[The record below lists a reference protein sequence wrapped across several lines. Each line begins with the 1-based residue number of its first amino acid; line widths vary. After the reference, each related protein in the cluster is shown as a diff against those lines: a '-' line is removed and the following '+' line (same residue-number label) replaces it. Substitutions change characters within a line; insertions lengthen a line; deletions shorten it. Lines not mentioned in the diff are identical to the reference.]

1 MKIINY
7 FNFTINY
14 VFILFKIYIYRL
26 NFDYSYYEYSYYKV
40 IFVKNINKC
49 KQDSNYS
56 NNNKSKLNILENLL
70 MILNNKI
77 KTEVILLLLI

>member
-49 KQDSNYS
+49 IISIKYS
-56 NNNKSKLNILENLL
+56 SIL
-70 MILNNKI
+70 
-77 KTEVILLLLI
+77 

>member
-1 MKIINY
+1 MIK
-7 FNFTINY
+7 
-14 VFILFKIYIYRL
+14 LFKIYNLKINY
-26 NFDYSYYEYSYYKV
+26 NNK
-40 IFVKNINKC
+40 IIIKNINKC

-56 NNNKSKLNILENLL
+56 KNNKSKLNILENLL